1 MSLRICGMQIY
12 DERNDME
19 YLVTAAEMRAYD
31 TYTIEQVG
39 IPAMV
44 LMERAALAVTKR
56 VLAALTDRPGRVLCV
71 CGTGNNGGDGFCV
84 ARLLADKG
92 IPVDTVLVGD
102 SSRITKETATQ
113 IAVLK
118 HYGITPQLF
127 LGAAK
132 PKVQG
137 KCPAAMSPDRV
148 FAGEYAVIVDALFGT
163 GLSRE
168 VTGSYKEAIAAINA
182 MNGVKIAVDIP
193 SGIDADTGAVWGEA
207 VRADETVAL
216 AFYKRGHFLYPGA
229 SYAGKVVLADIG
241 ITQRSFRDKIPSMY
255 TLNEPPGEYMPK
267 RRSDGNKG
275 TFGKLLIVAGSAG
288 MAGAALLAG
297 ESGYRMGAGMV
308 KLVIPKAIR
317 EIVQERL
324 PEALIQTYSGHNG
337 LDKEEEQLF
346 IENMNWAKAVVIG
359 PGLSVCESGR
369 SFLKLAMNESNMP
382 LVIDADGLNMLAE
395 DTMLFERLKER
406 GNAILTPHMGELAR
420 LLSKTT
426 AAVVA
431 NETASVE
438 EAAKATGCIVVG
450 KSARTHVCRQG
461 SPLFLNTAGNDK
473 MATAG
478 SGDVLAGMIGAI
490 LVQTKE
496 AFADSEETDK
506 AVYNEM
512 RAQRLYECAMTGVYI
527 HACAGDAAAQKAGRA
542 GMPASDIIKGI
553 SLL

>member
-1 MSLRICGMQIY
+1 MVY
-12 DERNDME
+12 DERNSMK

-56 VLAALTDRPGRVLCV
+56 VLAALADRPGRVLCV

-102 SSRITKETATQ
+102 SSRITKETAAQ
-113 IAVLK
+113 LAILK
-118 HYGITPQLF
+118 HYGITPRLF
-127 LGAAK
+127 SGDVKSKA
-132 PKVQG
+132 QG
-137 KCPAAMSPDRV
+137 KCPAAVSTGMEGVR
-148 FAGEYAVIVDALFGT
+148 EYAVIVDALFGT

-182 MNGVKIAVDIP
+182 MNGVRIAVDMP
-193 SGIDADTGAVWGEA
+193 SGIDTDTGAVWGEA
-207 VRADETVAL
+207 VCADETVAL

-241 ITQRSFRDKIPSMY
+241 ITQRSFRDKIPGMY
-255 TLNEPPGEYMPK
+255 TLKEAPGMCMPK
-267 RRSDGNKG
+267 RRPNGNKG
-275 TFGKLLIVAGSAG
+275 TFGKLLIVAGSAR

-297 ESGYRMGAGMV
+297 ESAYRMGAGMV
-308 KLVIPKAIR
+308 KLIIPEDIR
-317 EIVQERL
+317 EIVQQRL
-324 PEALIQTYSGHNG
+324 PEALIQTYSGHDG
-337 LDKEEEQLF
+337 LGKEEEQLF

-369 SFLKLAMNESNMP
+369 RLLKLAINESNIP
-382 LVIDADGLNMLAE
+382 LVIDADGLNLLAE
-395 DTMLFERLKER
+395 DGTIFERLKER
-406 GNAILTPHMGELAR
+406 GSAILTPHMGELAR

-438 EAAKATGCIVVG
+438 EAAKVTGCIVVG
-450 KSARTHVCRQG
+450 KSARTHVCMQG

-478 SGDVLAGMIGAI
+478 SGDVLAGMIGSI
-490 LVQTKE
+490 LVQTKD
-496 AFADSEETDK
+496 AFCDSVETDK
-506 AVYNEM
+506 AAYNEM
-512 RAQRLYECAMTGVYI
+512 RARRLFECAMTGVYI
-527 HACAGDAAAQKAGRA
+527 HACAGDAAAKNAGRA
-542 GMPASDIIKGI
+542 GMVASDIIEGI